1 MTSSESITSFKK
13 VSFGYV
19 ESRPLLDEVDF
30 SIHRGTKITIMGQN
44 GAGKSTIF
52 KLINKEIRPEDGVVN
67 IVNNLSIAISR
78 QVIPQEELDLTVREF
93 FEKAMSR
100 QVKEK
105 IYNIDPKIDEILEA
119 VNFKAPH
126 DKNMRSFSGGQQAR
140 LLLASALIQS
150 PDLLLLDEPT
160 NNLDKAGIEHLTK
173 FLIDY
178 DKTCIVISH
187 DADFLNSFTDGVL
200 YLDVFT
206 KKVEQYKGNYFDVR
220 EQITARQE
228 KENRKNAQLK
238 KEIIENKEKANF
250 FAKKGGNLRFVAKKM
265 REKAKDAETRVVELK
280 REDKSIRPFII
291 PSQKDIKGEI
301 VNISGFKIIKN
312 NKVVQK
318 KANIELRR
326 NEHLLLKGPN
336 GIGKSTLLESIAKN
350 EATEIKIDPN
360 VNIGYYRQDFSTLD
374 FNETAYKSLSKLAK
388 KQSEAEMRKIA
399 ANFLITGDI
408 INSKIGDLSEGQKG
422 LLSFARLVLQE
433 PGLLILDEPT
443 NHMNFRH
450 INVIAEALNKYDG
463 AMIIVSHVSDFVDKI
478 RIDKYLDLE
487 D

>member
-52 KLINKEIRPEDGVVN
+52 KLITKEIRPEDGVVN

-78 QVIPQEELDLTVREF
+78 QVIPQKELDLTVREF

-119 VNFKAPH
+119 VNFKASH
-126 DKNMRSFSGGQQAR
+126 DKVMRSFSGGQQAR
-140 LLLASALIQS
+140 LLLASALIQA

-206 KKVEQYKGNYFDVR
+206 KKAEQYKGNYFDVR

-291 PSQKDIKGEI
+291 PSQKDVKGEI
-301 VNISGFKIIKN
+301 VKISGFKVIKN
-312 NKVVQK
+312 NKVIQK

-350 EATEIKIDPN
+350 EATEIKITPN

>member
-1 MTSSESITSFKK
+1 
-13 VSFGYV
+13 
-19 ESRPLLDEVDF
+19 
-30 SIHRGTKITIMGQN
+30 
-44 GAGKSTIF
+44 
-52 KLINKEIRPEDGVVN
+52 
-67 IVNNLSIAISR
+67 
-78 QVIPQEELDLTVREF
+78 
-93 FEKAMSR
+93 
-100 QVKEK
+100 
-105 IYNIDPKIDEILEA
+105 
-119 VNFKAPH
+119 
-126 DKNMRSFSGGQQAR
+126 
-140 LLLASALIQS
+140 
-150 PDLLLLDEPT
+150 
-160 NNLDKAGIEHLTK
+160 
-173 FLIDY
+173 
-178 DKTCIVISH
+178 
-187 DADFLNSFTDGVL
+187 
-200 YLDVFT
+200 
-206 KKVEQYKGNYFDVR
+206 
-220 EQITARQE
+220 
-228 KENRKNAQLK
+228 
-238 KEIIENKEKANF
+238 
-250 FAKKGGNLRFVAKKM
+250 M

-312 NKVVQK
+312 NKVIQK

-350 EATEIKIDPN
+350 EATEIKIAPN

-399 ANFLITGDI
+399 ANFLITGDV

>member
-1 MTSSESITSFKK
+1 
-13 VSFGYV
+13 
-19 ESRPLLDEVDF
+19 
-30 SIHRGTKITIMGQN
+30 
-44 GAGKSTIF
+44 
-52 KLINKEIRPEDGVVN
+52 
-67 IVNNLSIAISR
+67 
-78 QVIPQEELDLTVREF
+78 
-93 FEKAMSR
+93 
-100 QVKEK
+100 
-105 IYNIDPKIDEILEA
+105 
-119 VNFKAPH
+119 
-126 DKNMRSFSGGQQAR
+126 
-140 LLLASALIQS
+140 
-150 PDLLLLDEPT
+150 
-160 NNLDKAGIEHLTK
+160 
-173 FLIDY
+173 LIDY

-200 YLDVFT
+200 YLDIFT
-206 KKVEQYKGNYFDVR
+206 KKIEQYRGNYFDVR

-301 VNISGFKIIKN
+301 VKISGFKVIKN
-312 NKVVQK
+312 NKVIQK

-350 EATEIKIDPN
+350 EATEIKITPN